1 MVSKRN
7 IQFKKKQNKS
17 KKKIIKKQKGGLGGP
32 LGAGL
37 SAISSLGFGPLTAAK
52 HQIRF
57 MMLWAR
63 IQSNLPPMNPRPDP
77 KTMCGVVSQ
86 AIRDLQALF
95 NEDELKPI
103 GNIINKPLGE
113 LRDIIKPQGINVS
126 NCPPELSSPELIMD
140 KVGGQVK
147 EKMKEMTGNIVG
159 YIKENKE
166 LASKIKGAI
175 DFMKENLKGDAV
187 EAMAGPIKA
196 ATNIDVGD
204 FQIKEGSILAELSSG
219 SGESGASGESASEGK
234 SPSLKELTKNPQ
246 EGASKSGQK
255 VEKWE
260 GIKKELEENLEKSP
274 DDEGLKT
281 KLNEAT
287 KKIEAYKKNEE
298 IFNKMGGGGTKR
310 KNKKNI
316 KNNKRKTIKIKCL

>member
-17 KKKIIKKQKGGLGGP
+17 KKKIIKKQKGGFGGP

-86 AIRDLQALF
+86 ALGDLQALF

-103 GNIINKPLGE
+103 GNIINKPLEE
-113 LRDIIKPQGINVS
+113 LRGIINPKGLTNFS
-126 NCPPELSSPELIMD
+126 ECPPELDSTEKIME

-166 LASKIKGAI
+166 LASKIKVAI
-175 DFMKENLKGDAV
+175 DFMKEKLKGDAV
-187 EAMAGPIKA
+187 KAMAGPIKA

-204 FQIKEGSILAELSSG
+204 FQIEEGSILAELSSG
-219 SGESGASGESASEGK
+219 SGDSGAASTGSSSAPGSQFKDNPEEGVELAKKKIAIHKEAGNEAKVTKYEK
-234 SPSLKELTKNPQ
+234 S
-246 EGASKSGQK
+246 
-255 VEKWE
+255 
-260 GIKKELEENLEKSP
+260 LEK
-274 DDEGLKT
+274 
-281 KLNEAT
+281 
-287 KKIEAYKKNEE
+287 YKA
-298 IFNKMGGGGTKR
+298 MVSGGGRTKR
-310 KNKKNI
+310 NKKN
-316 KNNKRKTIKIKCL
+316 KKRKTIKIKCL